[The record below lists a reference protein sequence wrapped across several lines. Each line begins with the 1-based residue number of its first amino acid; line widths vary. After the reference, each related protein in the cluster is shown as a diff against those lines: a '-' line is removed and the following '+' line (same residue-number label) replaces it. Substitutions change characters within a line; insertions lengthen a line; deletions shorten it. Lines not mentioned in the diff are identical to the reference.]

1 MPGEG
6 LARPVPTSPNLRR
19 KPEEWGEAMTERF
32 FHPLDD
38 EITISGKDELVKAI
52 LEIDF
57 ERGAE
62 GHTSDFRERFTL
74 GEYLLTLASRNCL
87 EYPFAIAK
95 HETPDFVWKRNGL
108 EMGLEVTEITSQRY
122 RRGLAG
128 TAPGETCDPSQF
140 SSTALPGGG
149 WAGDGAEREW
159 VDLLISSVL
168 KKVED
173 YEQGSAFPMLELLAY
188 SNTPGGC
195 GLEFGDW
202 PETKDILLEER
213 RKRDPD
219 NRIGSVFQGVHVVY
233 GSNLIMHAM
242 EADPKVLE
250 PPPLPFRGWHLRNKE
265 TLASQLQEVFP

>member
-38 EITISGKDELVKAI
+38 EITISAKDELVEAI

-62 GHTSDFRERFTL
+62 RRTSDLSGTVHAGGIPTNAGLSELSGVSIRHPEARDAGF
-74 GEYLLTLASRNCL
+74 CV
-87 EYPFAIAK
+87 
-95 HETPDFVWKRNGL
+95 ETQWSGN
-108 EMGLEVTEITSQRY
+108 GLEVTEITSQRY

-149 WAGDGAEREW
+149 WAGNAAEREW

-173 YEQGSAFPMLELLAY
+173 YEQGSAFAMLDRNRSRCGGWVRSRRGDQDPGSGSTFCSSHELN
-188 SNTPGGC
+188 S
-195 GLEFGDW
+195 E
-202 PETKDILLEER
+202 
-213 RKRDPD
+213 
-219 NRIGSVFQGVHVVY
+219 NRNEWV
-233 GSNLIMHAM
+233 SNLRMKKA
-242 EADPKVLE
+242 
-250 PPPLPFRGWHLRNKE
+250 
-265 TLASQLQEVFP
+265 

>member
-38 EITISGKDELVKAI
+38 EITISAKDELVKAI

-62 GHTSDFRERFTL
+62 RRTSDLSGTVHA
-74 GEYLLTLASRNCL
+74 GGILLTLASRNCL

-128 TAPGETCDPSQF
+128 TAPGGDIRSEPIQQYC
-140 SSTALPGGG
+140 SSRRWLGGQCRR
-149 WAGDGAEREW
+149 AGVG
-159 VDLLISSVL
+159 
-168 KKVED
+168 
-173 YEQGSAFPMLELLAY
+173 
-188 SNTPGGC
+188 
-195 GLEFGDW
+195 
-202 PETKDILLEER
+202 
-213 RKRDPD
+213 
-219 NRIGSVFQGVHVVY
+219 
-233 GSNLIMHAM
+233 
-242 EADPKVLE
+242 
-250 PPPLPFRGWHLRNKE
+250 
-265 TLASQLQEVFP
+265 